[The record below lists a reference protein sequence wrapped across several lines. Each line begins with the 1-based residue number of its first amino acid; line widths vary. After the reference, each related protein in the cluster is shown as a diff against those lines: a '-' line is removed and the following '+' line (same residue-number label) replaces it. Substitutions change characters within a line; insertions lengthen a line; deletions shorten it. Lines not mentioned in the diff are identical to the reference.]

1 MRNGDYKKGNG
12 CAHVSKEGFTEGHDK
27 IKENPHQPRR
37 DFDEIEL
44 QSLASSIREHGILQP
59 LIISKFEDENPSGI
73 KVFYE
78 LIAGERR
85 LKAAKLAG
93 FQFVPAIIK
102 PKVEDRNKLEL
113 ALIENIQRA
122 DLNAIEKA
130 RGYDELMKKFG
141 LSQKETAFKVGQ
153 SRESVA
159 NTLRLLGLPIE
170 IQKAIE
176 SGKISEGHGRAILA
190 VENDNQQLALMNEII
205 SKNPERKE
213 KKLWTQNPAGSPIEV
228 IEAGDEKGEADFI
241 ISKIVDLNK
250 NLDIGLDEMVVMYRT
265 NAQSRV
271 LEEACLYA
279 NLPYRVIGAVKFY
292 QRKEIKDILAYL
304 RLIQNQN
311 DEMSLK
317 RITSDDVSP
326 CSSAFP

>member
-1 MRNGDYKKGNG
+1 MKLSGLGKGLESLIPKTMPVKSEAAVLGDAPKT
-12 CAHVSKEGFTEGHDK
+12 KESIFLIEVDK

-85 LKAAKLAG
+85 LKAANLAG

-159 NTLRLLGLPIE
+159 NTLRLLGLSIE

-190 VENDNQQLALMNEII
+190 IENDNQQLALMNEII
-205 SKNPERKE
+205 SKNLSVRAAESLGRQVKGVVKKIKENALDPE
-213 KKLWTQNPAGSPIEV
+213 
-228 IEAGDEKGEADFI
+228 
-241 ISKIVDLNK
+241 SKAL
-250 NLDIGLDEMVVMYRT
+250 E
-265 NAQSRV
+265 SR
-271 LEEACLYA
+271 LEEFLGT
-279 NLPYRVIGAVKFY
+279 RVKLAKSGNRGRILIEFY
-292 QRKEIKDILAYL
+292 SPEELNAILDKILNTRY
-304 RLIQNQN
+304 
-311 DEMSLK
+311 
-317 RITSDDVSP
+317 
-326 CSSAFP
+326 

>member
-1 MRNGDYKKGNG
+1 MKLSGLGKGLESLIPKTMPVKSEAAVLGDAPKT
-12 CAHVSKEGFTEGHDK
+12 KESIFLIEVDK

-190 VENDNQQLALMNEII
+190 VENDNQQVALMNEII
-205 SKNPERKE
+205 SKNLSVRAAESLGRQVKGVSKKIRKDETDPE
-213 KKLWTQNPAGSPIEV
+213 
-228 IEAGDEKGEADFI
+228 
-241 ISKIVDLNK
+241 
-250 NLDIGLDEMVVMYRT
+250 
-265 NAQSRV
+265 SRV
-271 LEEACLYA
+271 LESRLEEFFGT
-279 NLPYRVIGAVKFY
+279 RVKLAKSGNRGRILIEFY
-292 QRKEIKDILAYL
+292 SSEELAAILDK
-304 RLIQNQN
+304 I
-311 DEMSLK
+311 LK
-317 RITSDDVSP
+317 Y
-326 CSSAFP
+326 

>member
-1 MRNGDYKKGNG
+1 MKLSGLGKGLESLIPKTMPVKSEAAVLGDAPKT
-12 CAHVSKEGFTEGHDK
+12 KESIFLIEVDK

-159 NTLRLLGLPIE
+159 NTLRLLGLSIE

-190 VENDNQQLALMNEII
+190 IENDNQQLALMNEII
-205 SKNPERKE
+205 SKNLSVRAAESLGRQVKGVSKKIRKDETDPE
-213 KKLWTQNPAGSPIEV
+213 
-228 IEAGDEKGEADFI
+228 
-241 ISKIVDLNK
+241 
-250 NLDIGLDEMVVMYRT
+250 
-265 NAQSRV
+265 SRV
-271 LEEACLYA
+271 LESRLEEFLGT
-279 NLPYRVIGAVKFY
+279 RVKLAKSGNRGRILIEFY
-292 QRKEIKDILAYL
+292 SPEELNAILDKILNTRY
-304 RLIQNQN
+304 
-311 DEMSLK
+311 
-317 RITSDDVSP
+317 
-326 CSSAFP
+326 